1 MNPRTWVDTARP
13 EMLLELGDAWIGIGV
28 ELEGLFNE
36 YQAAVTTVNGSYW
49 DGQTA
54 DAAQGRAQSDNKTMQ
69 VLADKLEA
77 IGARAKQG
85 YDEVNPPLLRARGA
99 IMEAQRRSYQIADSL
114 ALSLQNATAE
124 QAKELETLQTELN
137 DAVRSAMQADIA
149 VRDAL
154 NGARTE
160 LRVAFVSA
168 AALGGPQAKADGQQL
183 IDNPGA
189 MSAEAQ
195 QRLIEAGQ
203 LTPDQLAALQR
214 GDTATI
220 PASQMEYLNE
230 LSRSL
235 DGKSPREIEQMVS
248 KLPPEAQKAVAN
260 SFQIMSTPGVNAGPV
275 AVGDKEMRNSGKG
288 GLAVLP
294 QQMQSSLTRSDLVSK
309 DSVYLVNK
317 EVNLN
322 GVADNKAIAKMI
334 GAGDPQYMVGT
345 DVDRKLLDVGSKYLA
360 GIEDYKDDDH
370 GWMGGTRLQV
380 DGGGGSSHDLV
391 DSFFTTAG
399 KDKAAVEALVTGE
412 GKDDLYN
419 NITSHAWSDKGAAPA
434 TLFQFADGA
443 ATIENPNDPAD
454 VKAAEQHGK
463 IMSSAAEYLSGGGDP
478 GARWSELTSL
488 DSEGNHTLGERN
500 PLLTQALATG
510 FAPHIE
516 TMAGGLSP
524 NTKGFDAPVVF
535 DNETGEVSSWLDP
548 DGNGTYRGT
557 SNIFGILSTDEASR
571 DQVSQ
576 AVDSAKDRMMQEY
589 ADAPTAPGSS
599 SKLGMIGTLEGLARG
614 GGDAGQAAQVYGDYG
629 DRLTQHKDK
638 QSVLDLPQTI
648 LGDTPFVGSYV
659 DMGIEQLKPKI
670 FGETP
675 EAGELEVSSPP
686 NFNRMNHEVLARMA
700 VPVEQQSRYGDLFD
714 NGNMRTWEEIQ
725 RSPNRQALVAQSA
738 ELFDSLDRGEGNSS
752 SIEDAYR
759 RVMSGVPTTEKPE
772 PEGE

>member
-1 MNPRTWVDTARP
+1 
-13 EMLLELGDAWIGIGV
+13 MLLELGDAWIGVGA

-54 DAAQGRAQSDNKTMQ
+54 DAAQSRAQSDNKTMQ

-77 IGARAKQG
+77 IGTRAKQG
-85 YDEVNPPLLRARGA
+85 YDEINPPLLRARGA
-99 IMEAQRRSYQIADSL
+99 IMEAQRRNYQIADSL

-137 DAVRSAMQADIA
+137 GAVRSAMQADIA

-154 NGARTE
+154 NAARTE

-183 IDNPGA
+183 IDNPGG
-189 MSAEAQ
+189 MSPEAQ

-203 LTPDQLAALQR
+203 LTPDQLSALQR

-248 KLPPEAQKAVAN
+248 KLPPDAQKAVAN

-275 AVGDKEMRNSGKG
+275 AADDKELRNSGKG

-294 QQMQSSLTRSDLVSK
+294 QQMQSSLTRSDLVTK

-334 GAGDPQYMVGT
+334 GSGDPQYMVGT

-370 GWMGGTRLQV
+370 GWVGSTRLQI
-380 DGGGGSSHDLV
+380 DGGSGGSHGVV

-399 KDKAAVEALVTGE
+399 KDKVAVEALVTGE
-412 GKDDLYN
+412 GKEELYN
-419 NITSHAWSDKGAAPA
+419 NITSHAWTDKGAAPA

-454 VKAAEQHGK
+454 VKAAERHGK

-488 DSEGNHTLGERN
+488 DSVGNHTLGERN

-516 TMAGGLSP
+516 TMVGGTSP
-524 NTKGFDAPVVF
+524 NTTGFNIPVTY
-535 DNETGEVSSWLDP
+535 DKDKGEVSSWLDP

-557 SNIFGILSTDEASR
+557 NNIFSILATDEPSGEK
-571 DQVSQ
+571 VSE
-576 AVDSAKDRMMQEY
+576 AIESAKDRMMQEY
-589 ADAPTAPGSS
+589 ADAPSSPGSS
-599 SKLGMIGTLEGLARG
+599 SKLGMIGTLQGLANG
-614 GGDAGQAAQVYGDYG
+614 SADASEAARVYGDYG
-629 DRLTQHKDK
+629 DQLTRHNDM
-638 QSVLDLPQTI
+638 QSAFDLPQTI
-648 LGDTPFVGSYV
+648 LGDVPFVGSYL
-659 DMGIEQLKPKI
+659 DMGIENMKPDA
-670 FGETP
+670 P
-675 EAGELEVSSPP
+675 EVEDPKVSSAP
-686 NFNRMNHEVLARMA
+686 NFNRMNYEILERMA
-700 VPVEQQSRYGDLFD
+700 IPVDQQSRYGELFD
-714 NGNMRTWEEIQ
+714 NGGMRTWEDIQ

-738 ELFDSLDRGEGNSS
+738 ELFDSLDRGDGNSS
-752 SIEDAYR
+752 AIEDAYR
-759 RVMSGVPTTEKPE
+759 RMMSGAPTTKKPE
-772 PEGE
+772 PEEG